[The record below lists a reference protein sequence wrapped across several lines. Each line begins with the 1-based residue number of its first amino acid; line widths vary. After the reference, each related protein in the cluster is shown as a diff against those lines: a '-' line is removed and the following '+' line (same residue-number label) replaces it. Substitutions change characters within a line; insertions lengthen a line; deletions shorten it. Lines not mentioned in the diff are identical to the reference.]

1 MTHVIRVPSDGQTVR
16 MRHGIEGPDWEEPRF
31 AARVIGSG
39 GRTLGTVGNSSLLCL
54 PGGAIRAPEA
64 TDEQIIEAVTGD
76 ESVY

>member
-1 MTHVIRVPSDGQTVR
+1 MTHVIRVPSNGDTVQ
-16 MRHGIEGPDWEEPRF
+16 MTHGIEGPGWREPRF
-31 AARVIGSG
+31 EARIIGDD
-39 GRTLGTVGNSSLLCL
+39 GRTLGTVHNSSLLCL